1 MQNDFFLNVIENI
14 LFEILFPKTTP
25 ITVGIMY
32 VSPNQTNFLE
42 ILNITFEKNDIGK
55 KEICFLDD
63 FNINMKNR
71 YTVRD
76 DDTR

>member
-42 ILNITFEKNDIGK
+42 ILNITFEKNDIDK
-55 KEICFLDD
+55 KEIYFLDD
-63 FNINMKNR
+63 FNINMKNI
-71 YTVRD
+71 YIVRGD
-76 DDTR
+76 NTR

>member
-14 LFEILFPKTTP
+14 FFEILFTKTTP

-32 VSPNQTNFLE
+32 VPPNQTNFLE

-55 KEICFLDD
+55 KEIYFLDD

-71 YTVRD
+71 YIVRD
-76 DDTR
+76 DNTR

>member
-14 LFEILFPKTTP
+14 FFEILFPKTTP

-32 VSPNQTNFLE
+32 VPLNQTNFLE

-55 KEICFLDD
+55 KEIYFLDD

-71 YTVRD
+71 YIVRGD
-76 DDTR
+76 NTR